1 LLCVPLGLVIN
12 AVLTIASTRRG
23 GIAVNGQ
30 VGAELPP
37 GGVRSLTLITKT
49 LTEQLRA
56 NGRAQR
62 AAIDN
67 DQPALDFKPVVK
79 LFTPDAQCTWLLTEL
94 DPDDGLAFGLCD
106 LGLGCPEL
114 GYVSL
119 IELQSVRGKLGL
131 PIERDQHFEADKTI
145 SAYAVEARIHRH
157 VT

>member
-1 LLCVPLGLVIN
+1 MKLI
-12 AVLTIASTRRG
+12 TD
-23 GIAVNGQ
+23 
-30 VGAELPP
+30 
-37 GGVRSLTLITKT
+37 SLTEKL
-49 LTEQLRA
+49 LA

-94 DPDDGLAFGLCD
+94 DPDGGLALGLCD
-106 LGLGCPEL
+106 LGMGEPEL

-131 PIERDQHFEADKTI
+131 PVERDRHFVANKTI
-145 SAYAVEARIHRH
+145 SAYADEARELRRI
-157 VT
+157 VA